1 MKNEESKRQL
11 RRSRKRKFEVVKKG
25 AKGLK
30 GKEYGSLKLAAIQ
43 VNRWPWPDAVIFST
57 WRDQQREFFAGQ
69 RRVMWAKRM
78 IVGGGLIVLAA
89 IIRILIG
96 G

>member
-1 MKNEESKRQL
+1 MIEESKRQL

-43 VNRWPWPDAVIFST
+43 VNRWPWPDAVIFAT

-69 RRVMWAKRM
+69 RRAMWTKRA
-78 IVGGGLIVLAA
+78 IVGGGLVILVMIVRV
-89 IIRILIG
+89 IFF
-96 G
+96 